1 MNAWLIAATAL
12 LVGLVPC
19 LFVCLRG
26 PIMDALVTLELAAVV
41 VTLTLLLL
49 AEGFARSSYYTLPL
63 VLSALGFVGSLVFVR
78 LLDRWL

>member
-12 LVGLVPC
+12 LVGLAPC
-19 LFVCLRG
+19 LFVCLRA

>member
-19 LFVCLRG
+19 LFVCLRA

>member
-1 MNAWLIAATAL
+1 VNAWLIAATAL

-19 LFVCLRG
+19 LFVCLRA

-41 VTLTLLLL
+41 ITLTLLLL

>member
-12 LVGLVPC
+12 LLGLLPC
-19 LFVCLRG
+19 LFVCLRA
-26 PIMDALVTLELAAVV
+26 PIMDALVALELAAVL

-63 VLSALGFVGSLVFVR
+63 VLSALAFAGSLVFVR

>member
-19 LFVCLRG
+19 LFVCLRA

-78 LLDRWL
+78 LLNRWL

>member
-1 MNAWLIAATAL
+1 VNAWLIAATAL

-19 LFVCLRG
+19 LFVCLRA

>member
-1 MNAWLIAATAL
+1 VNAWLIAATAL

-19 LFVCLRG
+19 LFVCVRA